1 MSLKVLIVGGS
12 GNLGLKICKSF
23 LKTNYKLINLDK
35 KKLKNFDKINFIN
48 FDLTKK
54 INKNNLPK
62 NINIIIFSAGHI
74 GGLDSVKNDT
84 AEKYFK
90 YNLYTLSN
98 LLENIQNSKLK
109 KIVFFSSEQVY
120 GDNQSNINKKKNIFY
135 EPEPK
140 NYYGVSKLMAE
151 KYLNYYYNFYDRK
164 FGIDILRIP
173 RVIDLSQNSLLYKL
187 LNDCSVKKKIE
198 ITNIKEKFNFI
209 FMDDFLNVLTQVT
222 KQKKNLFRILDLG
235 SKDRKSFSI
244 IQIVKMI
251 DKTINTKTKIL
262 TKNKKFTHNPINLKI
277 DYNFSHKSL
286 KQYPKWS
293 VRKMIELVSNKYG
306 FK

>member
-12 GNLGLKICKSF
+12 GNLGIKICKSF

-74 GGLDSVKNDT
+74 GGLDSLKNDT

-90 YNLYTLSN
+90 YNLYTMSN

-173 RVIDLSQNSLLYKL
+173 RVIDLSQNSLLYNL
-187 LNDCSVKKKIE
+187 VENCSVKKKID
-198 ITNIKEKFNFI
+198 ITNINEKFNFI
-209 FMDDFLNVLTQVT
+209 FIDDFLNELSQVI
-222 KQKKNLFRILDLG
+222 KQKKKNFRILDLG

-244 IQIVKMI
+244 IEIVKMI
-251 DKTINTKTKIL
+251 DKIFNLKTKIL
-262 TKNKKFTHNPINLKI
+262 IKNEKFTHNPINLKI
-277 DYNFSHKSL
+277 DYSFSYKSL
-286 KQYPKWS
+286 NQHPKYS
-293 VRKMIELVSNKYG
+293 VRKIIELLRDKYE